1 VKCNHGAE
9 MPQLF
14 RDDGIAVKLFAISEL
29 QGNVLFVFD
38 LWGDSPYW
46 GVRRFGTMV
55 RRPCPFLSPALPFS
69 SKIILCH

>member
-1 VKCNHGAE
+1 

-46 GVRRFGTMV
+46 GVGRFGTLLQ
-55 RRPCPFLSPALPFS
+55 RPCLVLAWTRRLS